1 MAGAAAAQAAGHA
14 PPPAAAD
21 PRRPPSRELEMSV
34 ADGFTLAAVGDLIPS
49 HALTPIARSDRG
61 LAAIVEILQAA
72 DAAFG
77 NLETTLIDMRRFE
90 GHPAGGA
97 DDWLLAADPAVA
109 LDLRRLGFDLVSRA
123 NNHATDWGSEGLRET
138 SRLLD
143 EAGVAHAGAGEHRAA
158 ARAARYLDT
167 PKGRI
172 ALVSV
177 ASTFLEAGRALPPH
191 LQAPGRP
198 GVSALRV
205 KRTLALP
212 EPAMRQLAAV
222 AQALREGAR
231 GCGQEEEPLASVQA
245 PAGLP
250 EELTLLGARFERGE
264 DPAIRYEM
272 DPLDLREILA
282 AVRQGKQHADFL
294 IATIHAHETGLDCEK
309 PGDFLPDLAHAAIE
323 AGADAFLGHGQ
334 HHLMPIEIYR
344 GKPIFYGLG
353 NFIWSDIQE
362 PLGADMHERS
372 RDRVARAFADPAQA
386 TEADLTALWNA
397 ASFTDERVFQSVIA
411 ECRFAGGRLAE
422 IRLHPVDLRYGER
435 LTRSGLPRPA
445 ESQAG
450 AAILDRL
457 RRLSEPFGT
466 RIAVEKGV
474 GVIRP

>member
-1 MAGAAAAQAAGHA
+1 MAVAQAAGPA
-14 PPPAAAD
+14 PPPDAVD
-21 PRRPPSRELEMSV
+21 PRRPPERELEMSV

-49 HALTPIARSDRG
+49 HPLAPVAQTDRG
-61 LAAIVEILQAA
+61 LAAVAELLQAA

-77 NLETTLIDMRRFE
+77 NLETSLLDMRNFD

-97 DDWLLAADPAVA
+97 DDWLLAAEPGVA
-109 LDLRRLGFDLVSRA
+109 PDLKRLGFDLVSRA
-123 NNHATDWGSEGLRET
+123 NNHATDWGIEGLRET
-138 SRLLD
+138 SRHLD
-143 EAGVAHAGAGEHRAA
+143 DAGVVHAGAGEHRAA
-158 ARAARYLDT
+158 ARAARYLET

-172 ALVSV
+172 ALVSM
-177 ASTFLEAGRALPPH
+177 ASTFLEAGRALPPR

-205 KRTLALP
+205 RRTVVLP
-212 EPAMRQLAAV
+212 EAALRQLAA
-222 AQALREGAR
+222 AAEALRSEAK
-231 GCGQEEEPLASVQA
+231 GCGAEDEP
-245 PAGLP
+245 PAAVRSATGRP
-250 EELTLLGARFERGE
+250 EEVTLLGASFTRGGE
-264 DPAIRYEM
+264 AALRYEM
-272 DPLDLREILA
+272 DPLDLEEIVA
-282 AVRQGKQHADFL
+282 AVRQGKQHSDFL
-294 IATIHAHETGLDCEK
+294 LATIHAHETDLDCET
-309 PGDFLPDLAHAAIE
+309 PGGFLPELARAVIE
-323 AGADAFLGHGQ
+323 AGADAFVGHGQ

-344 GKPIFYGLG
+344 GKPILYGLG

-372 RDRVARAFADPAQA
+372 RARVARAFPDPARA

-445 ESQAG
+445 EPGAA

-457 RRLSEPFGT
+457 RRLSEPLGT
-466 RIAVEKGV
+466 RIAVENGI